1 MTTESATCC
10 GCNINYAWALGWHPN
25 QIPQPIMAQNW
36 SNPVETAL
44 TQGLT
49 EEEKAILQ
57 KLSLAWQEYVA
68 IETKDSNLRE
78 FNDAIHRCQQ
88 LVALRVARRV
98 NPEIWAN

>member
-1 MTTESATCC
+1 MSIESATCC
-10 GCNINYAWALGWHPN
+10 GCNINYAWAQGWHPN
-25 QIPQPIMAQNW
+25 QIPQPIAPNW
-36 SNPVETAL
+36 SNPIETAL

-57 KLSLAWQEYVA
+57 KLSLAWQEYVS